1 MNALNNLKDVVGSL
15 TALAIALI
23 AFGVAAGIVFGDV
36 PFVGGVLENLLGF
49 VTDLGENGL
58 VGLLVAGWLMSAAE

>member
-36 PFVGGVLENLLGF
+36 PFVGGVLDNLLGC
-49 VTDLGENGL
+49 VSVLGDNGL
-58 VGLLVAGWLMSAAE
+58 VGLRVAGWLMSAAE

>member
-23 AFGVAAGIVFGDV
+23 AFGVAAVFG
-36 PFVGGVLENLLGF
+36 FFAALGF
-49 VTDLGENGL
+49 KCLDLVRRKNNFVNIESTMKGSWPL
-58 VGLLVAGWLMSAAE
+58 QMPLAI